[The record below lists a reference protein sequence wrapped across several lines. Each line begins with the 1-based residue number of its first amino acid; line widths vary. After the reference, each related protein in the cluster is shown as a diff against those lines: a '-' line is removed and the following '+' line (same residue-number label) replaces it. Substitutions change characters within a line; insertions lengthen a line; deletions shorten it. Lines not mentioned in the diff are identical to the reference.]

1 MTRSNNNNPVAGVL
15 WMLLTGFLFVGVT
28 VLVKMNGTH
37 LPAAESGFLRYLI
50 GIVLLAPLFSRLRRA
65 RITPRQWR
73 LFGARGFTHAFG
85 IIGWF
90 FAMTRIPVAEVTALG
105 YMSPIFVTLG
115 AALFLGERLAAR
127 RLIAVGMALL
137 GAILILRPGFREIGP
152 GHLAMMVTSV
162 FFAGSYL
169 LGKQLTDETSPA
181 VMVLMLSIFVPIGLA
196 PLALANWVTPTVAE
210 IATLSG
216 VAVLA
221 TTGHYTMS
229 KAFQAAPITVTQPA
243 SFLQL
248 VWAIMLGALLFDEP
262 ADVWVVLGGSCI
274 MGSVIFISWREA
286 KLKAAIR
293 AKAALGAGP
302 VP

>member
-1 MTRSNNNNPVAGVL
+1 MPVVRNNNPLGGVF
-15 WMLLTGFLFVGVT
+15 WMLVTGFLFVGVT

-37 LPAAESGFLRYLI
+37 LPAAQSGFLRYLI
-50 GIVLLAPLFSRLRRA
+50 GIALLLPLFPRLRHA
-65 RITPRQWR
+65 HITRRQWGM
-73 LFGARGFTHAFG
+73 FGARGITHALG

-90 FAMTRIPVAEVTALG
+90 FAMARIPVAEVTALG
-105 YMSPIFVTLG
+105 YLSPIFVTLG
-115 AALFLGERLAAR
+115 AALFLGEQLAAR
-127 RLIAVGMALL
+127 RLIAIGMALL
-137 GAILILRPGFREIGP
+137 GALTILRPGFREIGP

-169 LGKQLTDETSPA
+169 LGKLLADETSPA

-196 PLALANWVTPTVAE
+196 PLALANWVAPTGAE
-210 IATLSG
+210 ITTLTG

-248 VWAIMLGALLFDEP
+248 VWAILIGALFFDEP
-262 ADVWVVLGGSCI
+262 ANIWVVLGGASI
-274 MGSVIFISWREA
+274 MGSVLFISWREA
-286 KLKAAIR
+286 KLKASQR
-293 AKAALGAGP
+293 AELS
-302 VP
+302 

>member
-1 MTRSNNNNPVAGVL
+1 MTPPQNNRPLAGVF

-28 VLVKMNGTH
+28 ILVKMNGTH
-37 LPAAESGFLRYLI
+37 LPAAQSGFIRYLI
-50 GIVLLAPLFSRLRRA
+50 GVVLLLPLFAQMRNTK
-65 RITPRQWR
+65 ITPRQWKM
-73 LFGARGFTHAFG
+73 FTARGFTHAFG

-90 FAMTRIPVAEVTALG
+90 FAMTQIPVAEVTALG

-115 AALFLGERLAAR
+115 AFLFLGERLAAR
-127 RLIAVGMALL
+127 RLIAVGLALL
-137 GAILILRPGFREIGP
+137 GALIILRPGFREIGP
-152 GHLAMMVTSV
+152 GHLAMMLTAV

-181 VMVLMLSIFVPIGLA
+181 VMVLMLSIFVPIGLS
-196 PLALANWVTPTVAE
+196 PMALYGWVTPTGPE
-210 IATLSG
+210 LLTLTG

-248 VWAIMLGALLFDEP
+248 VWAILLGALLFDEP
-262 ADVWVVLGGSCI
+262 ADVWVVLGGVCI
-274 MGSVIFISWREA
+274 MGSVVFISWREA
-286 KLKAAIR
+286 TLKRKQRATAATNR
-293 AKAALGAGP
+293 Q
-302 VP
+302 

>member
-1 MTRSNNNNPVAGVL
+1 MQTPQNDSPLAGVF

-28 VLVKMNGTH
+28 ILVKMNGTH
-37 LPAAESGFLRYLI
+37 LPAAQSGFIRYLI
-50 GIVLLAPLFSRLRRA
+50 GIVLLLPMFARLRNA
-65 RITPRQWR
+65 RITTRQWR

-90 FAMTRIPVAEVTALG
+90 FAMTQIPVAEVTALG

-115 AALFLGERLAAR
+115 AFLFLGEKLAAR
-127 RLIAVGMALL
+127 RLIAVGLALL
-137 GAILILRPGFREIGP
+137 GATIILRPGFREIGP
-152 GHLAMMVTSV
+152 GHLAMMLTAV

-169 LGKQLTDETSPA
+169 LGKQLTDETSPV
-181 VMVLMLSIFVPIGLA
+181 VMVLMLSIFVPIGLS
-196 PLALANWVTPTVAE
+196 PMALYGWVTPTVHE
-210 IATLSG
+210 LLTLTG

-221 TTGHYTMS
+221 TAGHYTMS

-262 ADVWVVLGGSCI
+262 ADIWVVLGGACI
-274 MGSVIFISWREA
+274 MGSVVFISWRESV
-286 KLKAAIR
+286 LKRQQREAA
-293 AKAALGAGP
+293 ASSCQ
-302 VP
+302 